1 MVQEGREEGEKMYYP
16 LMLDLSQFKCL
27 VIGGGEVACRKV
39 KSLLAYGG
47 KVTVLSEKFAPEL
60 EELPIERISASF
72 EEKYLES
79 YCKVFSLV
87 IAATSDKLCNSR
99 IGIYCKKH
107 HVLCNVATDEAL
119 SSFIVPSSLQ
129 RGNLVIAVSTG
140 SNSPA
145 LAAKIRQE
153 LEERYDED
161 FAEYVEK
168 LGQLRQKIK
177 AEVTDESMRR
187 RLLRYIVALDEAE
200 VMQLEYKDLAYVKD
214 LNS

>member
-1 MVQEGREEGEKMYYP
+1 M
-16 LMLDLSQFKCL
+16 
-27 VIGGGEVACRKV
+27 
-39 KSLLAYGG
+39 
-47 KVTVLSEKFAPEL
+47 
-60 EELPIERISASF
+60 
-72 EEKYLES
+72 
-79 YCKVFSLV
+79 
-87 IAATSDKLCNSR
+87 
-99 IGIYCKKH
+99 
-107 HVLCNVATDEAL
+107 
-119 SSFIVPSSLQ
+119 
-129 RGNLVIAVSTG
+129 IAVSTG